1 MGLDST
7 ANLVP
12 VEYKATD
19 QVSLWKEAA
28 KSGESALAT
37 RTGDEIEKYVLS
49 LCKSYFRTTKK
60 ASLTSDCL
68 LTDHGLDSLDMIE
81 LVI

>member
-1 MGLDST
+1 MDST

-12 VEYKATD
+12 VEFKASD
-19 QVSLWKEAA
+19 QVSLWKDAVNR
-28 KSGESALAT
+28 GESALAT

-49 LCKSYFRTTKK
+49 LCRSYFRTTKK
-60 ASLTSDCL
+60 ASLTTDTL
-68 LTDHGLDSLDMIE
+68 LSDHGLDSLDMIE

>member
-1 MGLDST
+1 MMADIKP
-7 ANLVP
+7 A
-12 VEYKATD
+12 D

-49 LCKSYFRTTKK
+49 LCKSYFRTTRK
-60 ASLTSDCL
+60 ASLTTDCL
-68 LTDHGLDSLDMIE
+68 LTDHGLDSLDTIE
-81 LVI
+81 LII

>member
-1 MGLDST
+1 LGLDST

-12 VEYKATD
+12 VEYKPSD
-19 QVSLWKEAA
+19 QVSLWKEAGNR
-28 KSGESALAT
+28 GESALAT

-60 ASLTSDCL
+60 ASLTTDCL
-68 LTDHGLDSLDMIE
+68 LTDHGLDSLDTIE
-81 LVI
+81 LII